1 MRRFSPFFATL
12 FALMVSAAWA
22 SAPGP
27 GFRMEV
33 LVDGRAVAQYHARGT
48 VYVEALKGRDYA
60 IRLHNPLAVRVAVA
74 LSVDGLNT
82 IDARRTSASD
92 ARKWVLDPDETVTIS
107 GWQTDMSHARRFYFT
122 TEQESYAQW
131 LGKTD
136 NMGVISA
143 VFFRERVARI
153 DPIVTAPI
161 ELGKKSEAQG
171 AAAGAAGKEPARRDA
186 PAPSAAAQASS
197 APVRAADE
205 YAATGIGDQTDHA
218 VRRIQMDLE
227 ASPVT
232 SLGVRYE
239 FRPQLVRL
247 GVLPP
252 APTSPDP
259 LTRRE
264 GARGFDER
272 FCPAPLIRRW

>member
-12 FALMVSAAWA
+12 FALMVSPAWA

-92 ARKWVLDPDETVTIS
+92 ARKWVLDPYETVTIS

-186 PAPSAAAQASS
+186 PAPSANAQASS

-264 GARGFDER
+264 GARGFDDR
-272 FCPAPLIRRW
+272 FCPVPLIRRW